1 MPIMMILL
9 VRRSWLSGNFRCAC
23 VEGGGMQVMID
34 PLLVFAA
41 TFDTDIK
48 IAIMYLFLC
57 YPTMSCNDIVLMT
70 GEKKENVITSLWRLQ
85 MDTIVVNKIE
95 DDRNCYYSLTSSGTA
110 SLKVFS
116 EMADFSDR
124 CLK

>member
-1 MPIMMILL
+1 
-9 VRRSWLSGNFRCAC
+9 
-23 VEGGGMQVMID
+23 MID
-34 PLLVFAA
+34 PLLVFA
-41 TFDTDIK
+41 TIFDTDIK
-48 IAIMYLFLC
+48 FAIMSLFLY
-57 YPTMSCNDIVLMT
+57 YPSMSCNDIVRMT
-70 GEKKENVITSLWRLQ
+70 GEKKENVVSNLWRLQ
-85 MDTIVVNKIE
+85 MDTIVVNQIV

>member
-1 MPIMMILL
+1 
-9 VRRSWLSGNFRCAC
+9 
-23 VEGGGMQVMID
+23 MID
-34 PLLVFAA
+34 PLLVFA
-41 TFDTDIK
+41 TIFDTDIK
-48 IAIMYLFLC
+48 FAIMSLFLY
-57 YPTMSCNDIVLMT
+57 YPSMSCNDIVRMT

-85 MDTIVVNKIE
+85 MDTIVVNQIE

>member
-1 MPIMMILL
+1 
-9 VRRSWLSGNFRCAC
+9 
-23 VEGGGMQVMID
+23 MQVMID

-70 GEKKENVITSLWRLQ
+70 GEKKESVVTSLWRLQ

-116 EMADFSDR
+116 EIADFSER